1 MYMRTYIHI
10 FYAYKYD
17 IFMHTRKG
25 YQIPLQ
31 MVVSHHV
38 VAGIELRTSPL
49 EEQSV
54 LLTTE
59 PSLQLSHRS
68 SPKVTFLNLGG
79 IHL

>member
-1 MYMRTYIHI
+1 MYTNTYIHI

-38 VAGIELRTSPL
+38 VAGIEFRSS
-49 EEQSV
+49 EEQPR
-54 LLTTE
+54 LLTAK
-59 PSLQLSHRS
+59 PSLQPRDTTSE
-68 SPKVTFLNLGG
+68 
-79 IHL
+79 